1 MHIFHNKKIVN
12 FKVLIIFLYMK
23 DQAFQEFKEKILEID
38 PFLEPAENEKL
49 INKIF
54 HKLQYELGLENPIL
68 NVANLFI
75 TALNAS
81 NKEKADTENSTLPK
95 GLDLTSLKIDPNG
108 KNFSGF
114 VNQITSITNKII
126 DSKTRELILMPL
138 LMQNFSKPFNVS
150 EQMLEL
156 IDGLKCSDDSKP
168 KLNSDSLAEISSEFL
183 DYLRHFQAPSLSNEA
198 KPMNL
203 FQMYGILQAVSKFQ
217 SFGFALKQPREIG
230 ACNETHF
237 GEYLSQVP
245 RFGLYE
251 LRKSNYLGDWLNGNI
266 RLSDSGINK
275 PYTINHEI
283 FHMFLPSPEYSSL
296 KLNHIDDFKFF
307 QPLLNQKSFIPITIL
322 STFYPGAIPMI
333 YSKTEEIGAIDLLF
347 VATARNGG
355 RVSTISEN
363 CNQKFKNPGEI
374 FKNFCPDRNP
384 PRLFMDTPY
393 NQNLIALQHLQGNSE
408 NWGEIFHNDLLKT
421 LQVECL
427 TAFSTGI
434 VKFAYSSLKLNKAN
448 QDTLLSFA
456 ENASRIGFMGLTLDE
471 NSTTNIAIFSS
482 LITLIKIAD
491 LMMPKF
497 GIRSPQESAQKLL
510 HKIGKSIISEEAM
523 EGLCN
528 SISNAP
534 RGFKKSLNQF
544 LFVFT
549 LYSLDGIIKNL
560 QYEDTKIQNPKI
572 EEKILIGFMASIC
585 SPLIGGIFDIGIN
598 KLLQNRQTH
607 PREINI
613 ESRIEASRLVSDI
626 VNQTPNTNPSS
637 PRLQQQEILIQL

>member
-1 MHIFHNKKIVN
+1 
-12 FKVLIIFLYMK
+12 MK
-23 DQAFQEFKEKILEID
+23 DQAFQEFKEKILVID

-54 HKLQYELGLENPIL
+54 HKLQHELGLENPL
-68 NVANLFI
+68 LDVANLFI

-168 KLNSDSLAEISSEFL
+168 ELNGDSLAEISSEFL

-307 QPLLNQKSFIPITIL
+307 QPLLSQKSFIPITIL
-322 STFYPGAIPMI
+322 STFYPGAIPMK

-408 NWGEIFHNDLLKT
+408 NWGEIFHNNLLKT

-427 TAFSTGI
+427 TAFSTGMLKI
-434 VKFAYSSLKLNKAN
+434 AYSSLKLNKAN
-448 QDTLLSFA
+448 QDVLLSFA
-456 ENASRIGFMGLTLDE
+456 ENASRIGFMRLIANED
-471 NSTTNIAIFSS
+471 STTNIAIFSG
-482 LITLIKIAD
+482 LITLIKATD
-491 LMMPKF
+491 LMMTKF
-497 GIRSPQESAQKLL
+497 GIRSP
-510 HKIGKSIISEEAM
+510 ISEEAM
-523 EGLCN
+523 GGICN
-528 SISNAP
+528 SISNIP
-534 RGFKKSLNQF
+534 QGFKKSINQF

-549 LYSLDGIIKNL
+549 LYSLDNMIKSL
-560 QYEDTKIQNPKI
+560 QSEDNKIQNPKI
-572 EEKILIGFMASIC
+572 EEKILIGFVSSIC
-585 SPLIGGIFDIGIN
+585 SALIGRIFDIGIN
-598 KLLQNRQTH
+598 KFSQTRQTP

-613 ESRIEASRLVSDI
+613 ESRIEASRFVSDI
-626 VNQTPNTNPSS
+626 VNQAPNTNPTN
-637 PRLQQQEILIQL
+637 PRLQQQESPIEL

>member
-1 MHIFHNKKIVN
+1 
-12 FKVLIIFLYMK
+12 MK
-23 DQAFQEFKEKILEID
+23 DQAFQEFKEKILVID

-54 HKLQYELGLENPIL
+54 HKLQHELGLENPL
-68 NVANLFI
+68 LDVANLFI

-168 KLNSDSLAEISSEFL
+168 ELNGDSLAEISSEFL

-307 QPLLNQKSFIPITIL
+307 QPLLSQKSFIPITIM
-322 STFYPGAIPMI
+322 STFYPGAIPMK

-384 PRLFMDTPY
+384 PRLFMDTSY

-408 NWGEIFHNDLLKT
+408 NWGEIFHNNLLKT

-427 TAFSTGI
+427 TAVSTGMLKI
-434 VKFAYSSLKLNKAN
+434 AYSSLKLNKAN
-448 QDTLLSFA
+448 QDVLLSFA
-456 ENASRIGFMGLTLDE
+456 ENASRIGFMRLIANED
-471 NSTTNIAIFSS
+471 STTNIAIFSG
-482 LITLIKIAD
+482 LITLIKATD
-491 LMMPKF
+491 LMMTKF
-497 GIRSPQESAQKLL
+497 GIRSP
-510 HKIGKSIISEEAM
+510 ISEEAM
-523 EGLCN
+523 GGICN
-528 SISNAP
+528 SISNIP
-534 RGFKKSLNQF
+534 QGLKKSINQF

-549 LYSLDGIIKNL
+549 LYSLDNMIKSL
-560 QYEDTKIQNPKI
+560 QSEDNKIQNPKI
-572 EEKILIGFMASIC
+572 EEKILIGFVSSIC
-585 SPLIGGIFDIGIN
+585 SALIGRIFDIGIN
-598 KLLQNRQTH
+598 KFSQTRQTP

-626 VNQTPNTNPSS
+626 ANQAPNTNPTN
-637 PRLQQQEILIQL
+637 PRLQQQESPIEL

>member
-1 MHIFHNKKIVN
+1 
-12 FKVLIIFLYMK
+12 MK
-23 DQAFQEFKEKILEID
+23 DLAFQEFKKEILEID
-38 PFLEPAENEKL
+38 PFLEPSKNEKL
-49 INKIF
+49 INRIF
-54 HKLQYELGLENPIL
+54 HKLQYELGLENHL
-68 NVANLFI
+68 LDVANLFI

-114 VNQITSITNKII
+114 VNQITSIINKIL
-126 DSKTRELILMPL
+126 DPKTRELILMPL

-156 IDGLKCSDDSKP
+156 IDGLRCSDDSKP
-168 KLNSDSLAEISSEFL
+168 RLNTDSLAEISSDFL
-183 DYLRHFQAPSLSNEA
+183 DYLQNFEAPSLSSDA

-217 SFGFALKQPREIG
+217 SFGFALKQPKEIG

-237 GEYLSQVP
+237 NDYLSQAP

-251 LRKSNYLGDWLNGNI
+251 FKNSTYLGNWLNGNI
-266 RLSDSGINK
+266 RLSDSGIKK

-283 FHMFLPSPEYSSL
+283 FHMFLPSPKYSSL
-296 KLNHIDDFKFF
+296 NLNHIDDFKFF
-307 QPLLNQKSFIPITIL
+307 QPLLSQKSFIPITIL
-322 STFYPGAIPMI
+322 STFYPGAIPMK
-333 YSKTEEIGAIDLLF
+333 YSETEEIGAIDLLF

-355 RVSTISEN
+355 RVSAISEN

-374 FKNFCPDRNP
+374 FKNFCADRKP

-393 NQNLIALQHLQGNSE
+393 NQNLITLKNLQGKSE
-408 NWGEIFHNDLLKT
+408 NWGEIFHNNLLKT

-427 TAFSTGI
+427 TATSTGI
-434 VKFAYSSLKLNKAN
+434 VKLAYSSLKLNKAN
-448 QDTLLSFA
+448 QDVFLSLT
-456 ENASRIGFMGLTLDE
+456 ENASRIVFMGLIE
-471 NSTTNIAIFSS
+471 NEDSSTNIAIFSG

-491 LMMPKF
+491 LLMTKF
-497 GIRSPQESAQKLL
+497 GIKSPQESAQKLL
-510 HKIGKSIISEEAM
+510 HNIGKSIISEEAI
-523 EGLCN
+523 EGLCS

-534 RGFKKSLNQF
+534 KGLKKSLNQF
-544 LFVFT
+544 LFVFS
-549 LYSLDGIIKNL
+549 LYSLDNMIKNL
-560 QYEDTKIQNPKI
+560 QNEEDKIQNPKI
-572 EEKILIGFMASIC
+572 EEQILIGFMASIC
-585 SPLIGGIFDIGIN
+585 SPLIGGIFDIGID
-598 KLLQNRQTH
+598 KLLKNRQTP

-613 ESRIEASRLVSDI
+613 ESRIEASRLVSEI

>member
-1 MHIFHNKKIVN
+1 
-12 FKVLIIFLYMK
+12 MK
-23 DQAFQEFKEKILEID
+23 DLAFQEFKKEILEID
-38 PFLEPAENEKL
+38 PFLEPSKNEKL
-49 INKIF
+49 INRIF
-54 HKLQYELGLENPIL
+54 HKLQYELGLENQL
-68 NVANLFI
+68 LDVANLFI

-114 VNQITSITNKII
+114 VNQITSIINKIL
-126 DSKTRELILMPL
+126 DPKTRELILMPL

-156 IDGLKCSDDSKP
+156 IDGLRCSDDSKP
-168 KLNSDSLAEISSEFL
+168 RLNTDSLAEISSDFL
-183 DYLRHFQAPSLSNEA
+183 DYLRNFEAPSLSSEA

-307 QPLLNQKSFIPITIL
+307 QPLLSQKSFIPITIL
-322 STFYPGAIPMI
+322 STFYPGAIPMK

-374 FKNFCPDRNP
+374 FKNFCADRNP

-408 NWGEIFHNDLLKT
+408 NWGEIFHNNLLKT

-427 TAFSTGI
+427 TAVSTGML
-434 VKFAYSSLKLNKAN
+434 KFAYETLKLNKAN
-448 QDTLLSFA
+448 QDVFLSCA
-456 ENASRIGFMGLTLDE
+456 ENASRIGFMGVIADE
-471 NSTTNIAIFSS
+471 NSTTNIAIFSG
-482 LITLIKIAD
+482 LVTLLKVTD
-491 LMMPKF
+491 LMMTKF
-497 GIRSPQESAQKLL
+497 GIKSPQESAQKLL
-510 HKIGKSIISEEAM
+510 LKIGKSIITEEALDN
-523 EGLCN
+523 LCN
-528 SISNAP
+528 SINNAP
-534 RGFKKSLNQF
+534 RGVKKSINQF
-544 LFVFT
+544 LFVLT
-549 LYSLDGIIKNL
+549 LYSIDNMLKNL
-560 QYEDTKIQNPKI
+560 QNEDTKIQNPKI
-572 EEKILIGFMASIC
+572 EEKILIGFMASI
-585 SPLIGGIFDIGIN
+585 SSALIGGIFDIGIN

-607 PREINI
+607 SHEINI
-613 ESRIEASRLVSDI
+613 ESRIESSRLVSDI

-637 PRLQQQEILIQL
+637 PRLQQREMLIYL

>member
-1 MHIFHNKKIVN
+1 
-12 FKVLIIFLYMK
+12 MK
-23 DQAFQEFKEKILEID
+23 DQAFQEFKEKILVID

-54 HKLQYELGLENPIL
+54 HKLQHELGLENPL
-68 NVANLFI
+68 LDVANLFI

-168 KLNSDSLAEISSEFL
+168 ELNGDSLAEISSEFL

-307 QPLLNQKSFIPITIL
+307 QPLLSQKSFIPITIL
-322 STFYPGAIPMI
+322 STFYPGAIPMK

-408 NWGEIFHNDLLKT
+408 NWGEIFHNNLLKT

-427 TAFSTGI
+427 TAFSTGMLKI
-434 VKFAYSSLKLNKAN
+434 AYSSLKLNKAN
-448 QDTLLSFA
+448 QDVLLSFA
-456 ENASRIGFMGLTLDE
+456 ENASRIGFMRLIANED
-471 NSTTNIAIFSS
+471 STTNIAIFSG
-482 LITLIKIAD
+482 LITLIKATD
-491 LMMPKF
+491 LMMTKF
-497 GIRSPQESAQKLL
+497 GIRSP
-510 HKIGKSIISEEAM
+510 ISEEAM
-523 EGLCN
+523 GGICN
-528 SISNAP
+528 SISNIP
-534 RGFKKSLNQF
+534 QGFKKSINQF

-549 LYSLDGIIKNL
+549 LYSLDNMIKSL
-560 QYEDTKIQNPKI
+560 QSEDNKIQNPKI
-572 EEKILIGFMASIC
+572 EEKILIGFVSSIC
-585 SPLIGGIFDIGIN
+585 SALIGRIFDIGIN
-598 KLLQNRQTH
+598 KFSQTRQTP

-626 VNQTPNTNPSS
+626 VNQAPNTNPTN
-637 PRLQQQEILIQL
+637 PRLQQQESPIEL

>member
-1 MHIFHNKKIVN
+1 
-12 FKVLIIFLYMK
+12 MK
-23 DQAFQEFKEKILEID
+23 DQAFQEFKEKILVID

-54 HKLQYELGLENPIL
+54 HKLQHELGLENPL
-68 NVANLFI
+68 LDVANLFI

-168 KLNSDSLAEISSEFL
+168 ELNGDSLAEISSEFL
-183 DYLRHFQAPSLSNEA
+183 DYLRHFQVPSLSNEA

-217 SFGFALKQPREIG
+217 LFGFALKQPREIG
-230 ACNETHF
+230 ACNETHY

-251 LRKSNYLGDWLNGNI
+251 LRKSNYLGVWLNGNI

-296 KLNHIDDFKFF
+296 NLNHIDDFKFF
-307 QPLLNQKSFIPITIL
+307 QPLLSQKSFIPITIL
-322 STFYPGAIPMI
+322 STFYPGAIPMK

-408 NWGEIFHNDLLKT
+408 NWGEIFHNNLLKT

-427 TAFSTGI
+427 TAFSTGMLKI
-434 VKFAYSSLKLNKAN
+434 AYSSLKLNKAN
-448 QDTLLSFA
+448 QDVLLSFA
-456 ENASRIGFMGLTLDE
+456 ENASRIGFMRLIANED
-471 NSTTNIAIFSS
+471 STTNIAIFSG
-482 LITLIKIAD
+482 LITLIKATD
-491 LMMPKF
+491 LMMTKF
-497 GIRSPQESAQKLL
+497 GIRSP
-510 HKIGKSIISEEAM
+510 ISEEAM
-523 EGLCN
+523 GGICN
-528 SISNAP
+528 SISNIP
-534 RGFKKSLNQF
+534 QGFKKSINQF

-549 LYSLDGIIKNL
+549 LYSLDNMIKSL
-560 QYEDTKIQNPKI
+560 QSEDNKIQNPKI
-572 EEKILIGFMASIC
+572 EEKILIGFVASIC
-585 SPLIGGIFDIGIN
+585 SALIGRIFDIGIN
-598 KLLQNRQTH
+598 KLSQTRQTP

-626 VNQTPNTNPSS
+626 VNQAPNTNPTN
-637 PRLQQQEILIQL
+637 PRLQQQESPIEL